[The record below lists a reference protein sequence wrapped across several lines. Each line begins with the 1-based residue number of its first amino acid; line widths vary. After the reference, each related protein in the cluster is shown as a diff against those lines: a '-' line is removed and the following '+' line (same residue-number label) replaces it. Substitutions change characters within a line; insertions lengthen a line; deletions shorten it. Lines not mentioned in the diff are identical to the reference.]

1 MSSKSI
7 SLILKQERNAKNLT
21 PDEVV
26 SMLNERG
33 FSIST
38 KTLYAY
44 EAGTNLPKVPVFI
57 ALCEIYEI
65 RDIMGSFG
73 YATVPL
79 CTNETE
85 WEPDQY
91 SDFFKGTLHEKI
103 LMLKAWGVPSFS
115 EYQEFL
121 NQPGEFAITNNEIR
135 FLKLYRQLDDRNRDA
150 AFTVLEGLLATQ
162 PGENVNPAPKEA

>member
-7 SLILKQERNAKNLT
+7 SLILKQGRNAKNLT

-65 RDIMGSFG
+65 RDIVGSFG
-73 YATVPL
+73 HATVPL
-79 CTNETE
+79 CT
-85 WEPDQY
+85 
-91 SDFFKGTLHEKI
+91 
-103 LMLKAWGVPSFS
+103 
-115 EYQEFL
+115 
-121 NQPGEFAITNNEIR
+121 NEIR
-135 FLKLYRQLDDRNRDA
+135 FLKLYRQLDDRNRDV
-150 AFTVLEGLLATQ
+150 AFAVLEGLLTTQ
-162 PGENVNPAPKEA
+162 PERTLILLPRKPR